1 MDLYPVC
8 RSSKS
13 FIRISKVRAHAK
25 RRHAVRDRSC
35 VWTNVIAIVLVW
47 TAVVT
52 LALAGLTTISV
63 KGDLGALM
71 LVAALII
78 AAPAAAMSQQRNSV

>member
-1 MDLYPVC
+1 M
-8 RSSKS
+8 
-13 FIRISKVRAHAK
+13 
-25 RRHAVRDRSC
+25 
-35 VWTNVIAIVLVW
+35 LVW